1 MTEHQDDGPAAEPP
15 AGFQPYH
22 SSSPFTELSG
32 PFFQRELPDGDF
44 VRGSR
49 VLDHHTNAAGF
60 VHGGLL
66 MTFVDTV
73 MGQAVGR
80 AIKGPAL
87 TIRMATNF
95 LQPARLGQWVEGRGR
110 VIRVT
115 RQIIFATGDLTAGRR
130 ALVAAEGMFQRIRGL
145 RR

>member
-1 MTEHQDDGPAAEPP
+1 MTEEQDERQAADPP
-15 AGFQPYH
+15 AGFRPYH
-22 SSSPFTELSG
+22 SSSPYTEISG
-32 PFFQRELPDGDF
+32 PFFQRELADGAF
-44 VRGSR
+44 VRGFR
-49 VLDHHTNAAGF
+49 VLQHHTNAAGY

-80 AIKGPAL
+80 AIEGPAL
-87 TIRMATNF
+87 TIRMSTNF

-110 VIRVT
+110 VVRTT
-115 RQIIFATGDLTAGRR
+115 REIIFVTGDVTVGRHTV
-130 ALVAAEGMFQRIRGL
+130 LAAEGMFQRIRSV